1 MPGLASG
8 VGTVAA
14 MEASPGAPARPPP
27 GRYRPFLVGACLA
40 VVATSAVVGNAL
52 APSLLVRHPLLLLAL
67 NATTRHLVLTSTSID
82 LVPYVVVGL
91 GRRLLEDPFLFLL
104 GRWYGDKAIGW
115 VDDKV
120 GGGAYLRAVQR
131 NFHRIGWLL
140 VALAPGGV
148 VCVLAG
154 ASRMRTAVFLVLNVA
169 GTLATIVLLR
179 RFGDAFAGPIQALL
193 DFSADNLVTL
203 TILSMA
209 LTVGWLLLRR
219 RATSRPAARLDE
231 DQ

>member
-1 MPGLASG
+1 
-8 VGTVAA
+8 VGTVAPMKPSA
-14 MEASPGAPARPPP
+14 GAPARQAP
-27 GRYRPFLVGACLA
+27 GRRRVVLVAVCLA

-52 APSLLVRHPLLLLAL
+52 APTLLVRHPLLLLAL
-67 NATTRHLVLTSTSID
+67 NATTRHLVLTSTSVD

-104 GRWYGDKAIGW
+104 GRWYGDDAIRW

-131 NFHRIGWLL
+131 NFHRVGWLL

-154 ASRMRTAVFLVLNVA
+154 TSRMRTAVFLVLNIG
-169 GTLATIVLLR
+169 GTLATIVVLR

-193 DFSADNLVTL
+193 AFSADNLVALTTL
-203 TILSMA
+203 SVA
-209 LTVGWLLLRR
+209 LTVVWVLRR
-219 RATSRPAARLDE
+219 HRRRRHAPAPLAPPQE
-231 DQ
+231 DD